1 MSAVPTRRL
10 DNANFWASQAPA
22 AQTPNTDET
31 TYPDLRASFGKG
43 LPHNALAEP
52 DPAAFASLVTAMS
65 TGTQAN
71 FDAIPLD
78 NVATGYGDGQP
89 RRLANPQNGLGLNLI
104 GPDPRHLALPAAP
117 VFTSREIA
125 GEIAENY
132 WMALL
137 RDVHFSDYTDDNPLV
152 NEACRDLTAF
162 GADFKG
168 PKDPTTGSVTPQT
181 LFRGIAPG
189 DTAGPWVSQFLL
201 LDCFFGAQPIDQ
213 RMRTTVAGLDYM
225 TDFGQYLHVQ
235 KGYNPPGNRF
245 ESQPCFM
252 RNGRDLGQWV
262 HVDQLAQAYFL
273 ATMILTRSGGAV
285 DIGNPYKGFANTPKE
300 YAFGTFGGPHIP
312 SLMMEVAT
320 RALKTVWFQKWHVH
334 RRLRPE
340 VFACRVHQQKTGIK
354 DYGIDPSIIDGS
366 SAPEA
371 VFAKYGSY
379 FLPMAFPEGSPTHPA
394 YGAGHATVAGACVT
408 VLKAWFDGAQRIVDL
423 THPLT
428 GKPLRPVVASPDGL
442 SLVDY
447 AGSDASN
454 LTVGG
459 ELNKLAYNIGNGRN
473 IAGVH
478 WRSDYTESIKLGE
491 QVAIGTLRDYC
502 GTYNEDFQQFFL
514 QKFDGS
520 FVKIT
525 CAGEEPQ

>member
-1 MSAVPTRRL
+1 MATIQTRRV
-10 DNANFWASQAPA
+10 DNANFWAAQPAA
-22 AQTPNTDET
+22 AQTPNGDEAL
-31 TYPDLRASFGKG
+31 YPDLRASFGKG

-52 DPAAFASLVTAMS
+52 DTIQFAALVNAMT
-65 TGTQAN
+65 TGTQAS
-71 FDAIPLD
+71 FDAIILS
-78 NVATGYGDGQP
+78 NVATGFGDGQP

-104 GPDPRHLALPAAP
+104 GSDPRHRAMQAAP
-117 VFTSREIA
+117 AFASREIA

-137 RDVHFSDYTDDNPLV
+137 RDVHFSDYTDAHHMV
-152 NEACRDLTAF
+152 REACRDLTAF

-168 PKDPTTGSVTPQT
+168 PKDGGGKVTPNT
-181 LFRGIAPG
+181 LFRGIALG
-189 DTAGPWVSQFLL
+189 DTSGPWISQFLL
-201 LDCFFGAQPIDQ
+201 QDCYFGAQPIDQ
-213 RMRTTVAGLDYM
+213 RMRTVVAGLDYM
-225 TDFGQYLHVQ
+225 NNFGQYLHVQ
-235 KGYNPPGNRF
+235 KGYNSPGNRF
-245 ESQPCFM
+245 DNTPCYM
-252 RNGRDLGQWV
+252 RNGRDIGQWV

-273 ATMILTRSGGAV
+273 ATMILTRSGGAT
-285 DIGNPYKGFANTPKE
+285 DNGNPYKGFAGTPNE

-320 RALKTVWFQKWHVH
+320 RALKAVWFQKWGVH

-340 VFACRVHQQKTGIK
+340 VFACRVHQQKTGVK
-354 DYGIDPSIIDGS
+354 DYGIHSAIMQDS

-371 VFAKYGSY
+371 VYAKYGSY
-379 FLPMAFPEGSPTHPA
+379 MLPMAFPEGSPTHPA

-408 VLKAWFDGAQRIVDL
+408 ILKAWFDGAQKIVDL

-428 GKPLRPVVASPDGL
+428 GKPLKPVVASPDGL
-442 SLVDY
+442 SLIDY
-447 AGSDASN
+447 IGSDSGS

-459 ELNKLAYNIGNGRN
+459 ELNKLAFNIGNGRN

-478 WRSDYTESIKLGE
+478 WRSDYTESVKLGE
-491 QVAIGTLRDYC
+491 QVAIDTLRDYC
-502 GTYNEDFQQFFL
+502 GTYNEAFQQFFL

-525 CAGEEPQ
+525 CSGEEPQ